1 MGRVT
6 GTDSRAFFYI
16 YSVNLFIIEPSG
28 SGSCGHLSDNTIMG
42 KMFLAFF
49 ILFMTIV
56 LNSVNAQE
64 KEVTYTY
71 DKFGIINQYTNNM
84 VLEVNDVL
92 KFVKRKGN
100 SFFIQLAHPMNPPAY
115 SLFVSLKGYDELN
128 EKYVYIG
135 DAIVGI
141 DIKEGLIYKGK
152 CLIKS
157 SKNLDAFLNNIGYNY
172 EYTYSKDLSFSV
184 YFKNMRTSKEG
195 YIPQMPYTFVEVF
208 PIKNKSEQEREEK
221 LLREKR
227 KQEWE
232 KREFE
237 RKEKEIKR
245 KEEEVINIL
254 STANRQNIKEQ
265 VCTYFENKLLKD
277 SEYWDVLAKP
287 QKKEIKTTTD
297 VLIHIDSLQTNIVQI
312 DKEIIN
318 YDLDFLH
325 RKASHYCTINGTNY
339 YKYQNHI
346 FYIEKVDIKTKPL
359 EKGIYGVERKKGKL
373 KYYQTVPKEIQE
385 WCQSNIIKN
394 GFQAIEYS
402 NYDGQ
407 YTIKPITVTKDVKKT
422 LQGKDPQ
429 KAKKTWKTLGI
440 ICGNVVLIGGA
451 IALGA
456 M

>member
-1 MGRVT
+1 
-6 GTDSRAFFYI
+6 
-16 YSVNLFIIEPSG
+16 
-28 SGSCGHLSDNTIMG
+28 
-42 KMFLAFF
+42 
-49 ILFMTIV
+49 MTIV

-184 YFKNMRTSKEG
+184 YFENMRTSKEG

-221 LLREKR
+221 LLREK
-227 KQEWE
+227 
-232 KREFE
+232 
-237 RKEKEIKR
+237 
-245 KEEEVINIL
+245 
-254 STANRQNIKEQ
+254 
-265 VCTYFENKLLKD
+265 
-277 SEYWDVLAKP
+277 
-287 QKKEIKTTTD
+287 
-297 VLIHIDSLQTNIVQI
+297 
-312 DKEIIN
+312 
-318 YDLDFLH
+318 
-325 RKASHYCTINGTNY
+325 
-339 YKYQNHI
+339 
-346 FYIEKVDIKTKPL
+346 
-359 EKGIYGVERKKGKL
+359 
-373 KYYQTVPKEIQE
+373 
-385 WCQSNIIKN
+385 
-394 GFQAIEYS
+394 
-402 NYDGQ
+402 
-407 YTIKPITVTKDVKKT
+407 
-422 LQGKDPQ
+422 
-429 KAKKTWKTLGI
+429 
-440 ICGNVVLIGGA
+440 
-451 IALGA
+451 
-456 M
+456 